1 MEAENL
7 GTRFWFSESFNFL
20 ICNSISFSTVG
31 CVLSESDLVKGIQ
44 FQGVSF
50 RYPTRPGVPVFTS
63 LDFSL
68 REGAVTAVVGPS
80 GSGKSTIATLLLRFY
95 DPDAG
100 SILIGGYNSREI
112 RPDSLRNHTGIVSQV
127 SLSILTQ
134 CRRDFLAIK
143 IRFPCLGIRN
153 FLSLRK
159 AWSVSLIRGVL

>member
-1 MEAENL
+1 M
-7 GTRFWFSESFNFL
+7 
-20 ICNSISFSTVG
+20 
-31 CVLSESDLVKGIQ
+31 SESDLEKGIQ

-50 RYPTRPGVPVFTS
+50 RYPTRPDVPVFTS
-63 LDFSL
+63 LDLSL

-100 SILIGGYNSREI
+100 SILIGGHNSREI
-112 RPDSLRNHTGIVSQV
+112 RPDWLRNHTGIVSQV

-143 IRFPCLGIRN
+143 IRFPSGDKK
-153 FLSLRK
+153 FSEFAK
-159 AWSVSLIRGVL
+159 SLICDVFYNY